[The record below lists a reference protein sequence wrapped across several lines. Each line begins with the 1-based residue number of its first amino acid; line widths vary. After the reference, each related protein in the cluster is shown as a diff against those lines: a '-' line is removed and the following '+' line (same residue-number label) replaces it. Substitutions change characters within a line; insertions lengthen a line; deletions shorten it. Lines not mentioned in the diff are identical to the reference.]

1 MTIRVLILLLLS
13 HTNIIVQVTVNSI
26 SYSAALYIPQGVS
39 LLYGRHNE
47 GETYS
52 FTPVALRRPLLVPPF
67 TSFRASSE
75 RSEGSV
81 MIVFPCHPERSE
93 GSVSLW
99 VEMLRGVYTERS
111 ECA

>member
-26 SYSAALYIPQGVS
+26 SYSAALYIQQGVS

-52 FTPVALRRPLLVPPF
+52 FAPVALRQPLLV
-67 TSFRASSE
+67 TLSAAKGLSRCASSCFAE
-75 RSEGSV
+75 FTLSV
-81 MIVFPCHPERSE
+81 ANVLSMTGYLCHPERSE
-93 GSVSLW
+93 GSVMMGFS
-99 VEMLRGVYTERS
+99 
-111 ECA
+111 